1 MSTTPID
8 VTKESPF
15 DYEDVSASPAL
26 VQIAPLG
33 KKERLLPSKYN
44 VRTTGHDGS
53 YIVWNT
59 YSGSISVFK
68 PEQKRVVQR
77 MLQEGYTG
85 EVKGVVRYLS
95 ERGLLVA
102 EGANEYRQIQLG
114 FGQTHYRQDIL
125 ELILLAS
132 EDCNFRCEYCYEDFP
147 RGTMLPSVREGVKKM
162 VERRAAGLRQLT
174 VGWFGGEPL
183 YGFKAI
189 EDLAPYLLEL
199 AEQYDI
205 NYTSHITTNAYLL
218 TPDVAEKLLAWKV
231 NYFQVTIDG
240 PAEQHDKKRPARDGS
255 GTFHTILE
263 NLRALKAREDD
274 YFVKLR
280 VNYDRETYPH
290 LEELLL
296 IIQSEFGGDE
306 RFGIAFHGVGRWGG
320 QNDAALPVCGLDES
334 RQVKDQLRAS
344 ALEKGLNLKGTLRD
358 MNSPGRGVCYAARPY
373 NFIVGADGKLMK
385 CTVVLDKADHNIVG
399 QLTKDGDLALK
410 VDNYALWVEPAFEN
424 DKGCQKCSLLP
435 SCQGISCPL
444 IRIEESKSPCAA
456 TPKMDLRRELLAVLE
471 TARFK
476 ANEVVVSQRE

>member
-15 DYEDVSASPAL
+15 DYEPVAEASAL
-26 VQIAPLG
+26 VQITPLG

-68 PEQKRVVQR
+68 PEQKRVIQR

-95 ERGLLVA
+95 ERGLLVP

-189 EDLAPYLLEL
+189 EDLAPYFVEL
-199 AEQYDI
+199 AEKYDI
-205 NYTSHITTNAYLL
+205 IYTSHITTNAYLL

-231 NYFQVTIDG
+231 LNFQITLDG
-240 PAEQHDKKRPARDGS
+240 MREQHDAKRPARDGS
-255 GTFHTILE
+255 GTF
-263 NLRALKAREDD
+263 D
-274 YFVKLR
+274 
-280 VNYDRETYPH
+280 
-290 LEELLL
+290 
-296 IIQSEFGGDE
+296 
-306 RFGIAFHGVGRWGG
+306 
-320 QNDAALPVCGLDES
+320 
-334 RQVKDQLRAS
+334 
-344 ALEKGLNLKGTLRD
+344 
-358 MNSPGRGVCYAARPY
+358 
-373 NFIVGADGKLMK
+373 
-385 CTVVLDKADHNIVG
+385 
-399 QLTKDGDLALK
+399 
-410 VDNYALWVEPAFEN
+410 
-424 DKGCQKCSLLP
+424 
-435 SCQGISCPL
+435 
-444 IRIEESKSPCAA
+444 
-456 TPKMDLRRELLAVLE
+456 
-471 TARFK
+471 
-476 ANEVVVSQRE
+476 